1 MTKERFAE
9 IKKEYNVTS
18 DEVDNAIGLIIALL
32 EEQIL
37 DLEKQNYSE
46 DTIGD
51 IDLAADEVAKLCIYL
66 EEVM

>member
-9 IKKEYNVTS
+9 IKKEYNMTS
-18 DEVDNAIGLIIALL
+18 DEIDRAIGVVITLL
-32 EEQIL
+32 EEEII
-37 DLEKQNYSE
+37 DLEEQKCSE

-51 IDLAADEVAKLCIYL
+51 IDSAANEVAELCTYI

>member
-9 IKKEYNVTS
+9 IKKEYNMTS
-18 DEVDNAIGLIIALL
+18 DEIDRAIGVVVTLL
-32 EEQIL
+32 EEEII
-37 DLEKQNYSE
+37 DLEKQKYSE

-51 IDLAADEVAKLCIYL
+51 VDSAANEVAALCEYL

>member
-9 IKKEYNVTS
+9 IKKQYNMTS
-18 DEVDNAIGLIIALL
+18 DEIDRAIGVVIALL
-32 EEQIL
+32 EEEII
-37 DLEKQNYSE
+37 DLEEQKCSE

-51 IDLAADEVAKLCIYL
+51 IDSAAKQVAGLCTYI

>member
-18 DEVDNAIGLIIALL
+18 EEIDNAISIVMALL
-32 EEQIL
+32 EEKIE
-37 DLEKQNYSE
+37 DLIQN
-46 DTIGD
+46 DQD
-51 IDLAADEVAKLCIYL
+51 INQVDIAADEVADLCIYI

>member
-9 IKKEYNVTS
+9 IKKEHNMTS
-18 DEVDNAIGLIIALL
+18 DEIDRAIGVVIALL
-32 EEQIL
+32 EEEII

-51 IDLAADEVAKLCIYL
+51 VDSAANEVAALCEYI